1 MQINRKLLQIFIH
14 TVTWLLLLFIPFL
27 FLGKPEEEITQV
39 KAYSFSFR
47 LFLFVILFYLIYFV
61 FIPYL
66 LSKRKFILYA
76 GFLIVCIAVLLTLN
90 YFAFKYFP
98 TDDVFDKVHNM
109 RRMLGINF
117 VSLFLIA
124 IGTSIRVTQEWYNNE
139 KQKNIIKNEKLNS
152 ELSLLKSQ
160 INPHFLFN
168 TLNNIYSLA
177 NRKSEQTGNAILKLS
192 HLMRY
197 MLYEAKKERV
207 DLRNEINY
215 LTDYIELQ
223 KLRMTDKS
231 KVVFNIEG
239 NENDKEIEPVLL
251 VPFLE
256 NAFKHGDIY
265 SDDAKIDILLRIK
278 ETELLYKV
286 ENKIDEAIINDK
298 DNDKDKVKG
307 TGLDNLNK
315 RLKLYYPGKHEFS
328 TEKKGN
334 VFISI
339 LKIKFD

>member
-14 TVTWLLLLFIPFL
+14 IVAWLLFISMPLLIF
-27 FLGKPEEEITQV
+27 GKLEEEVIPI
-39 KAYSFSFR
+39 KAYYFLFR
-47 LFLFVILFYLIYFV
+47 LFLFVSLFYLNYLV
-61 FIPYL
+61 FIPRL
-66 LSKRKFILYA
+66 LSKRKFILFA
-76 GFLIVCIAVLLTLN
+76 ASLIVSIGVVITLN
-90 YFAFKYFP
+90 YLTIKYSLADEAFNHIDNSRKIA
-98 TDDVFDKVHNM
+98 
-109 RRMLGINF
+109 GIGF
-117 VSLFLIA
+117 VSVFLAA
-124 IGTSIRVTQEWYNNE
+124 IGTSIKITQKWYNNE
-139 KQKNIIKNEKLNS
+139 KQKNIINNEKLNS
-152 ELSLLKSQ
+152 ELSFLRSQ
-160 INPHFLFN
+160 VNPHFLFN

-177 NRKSEQTGNAILKLS
+177 NRKSEQTGNAIMKLS

-197 MLYEAKKERV
+197 MLYEAKKDRV
-207 DLRNEINY
+207 DLQNEINY

-223 KLRMTDKS
+223 KLRMPDKS

-239 NENDKEIEPVLL
+239 NENDKEIEPMLL

-286 ENKIDEAIINDK
+286 ENKIDEATITG
-298 DNDKDKVKG
+298 KDKVKG
-307 TGLDNLNK
+307 IGLDNLNK

-339 LKIKFD
+339 LKIRFD

>member
-1 MQINRKLLQIFIH
+1 MQITRKLLQIFIH
-14 TVTWLLLLFIPFL
+14 IVTWLLLLFIPFI

-39 KAYSFSFR
+39 KTYSFFFR
-47 LFLFVILFYLIYFV
+47 LFLFIILFYSNYLV
-61 FIPYL
+61 FIPYF

-76 GFLIVCIAVLLTLN
+76 ASLIVSITVIITLN
-90 YFAFKYFP
+90 YFAIKYFP
-98 TDDVFDKVHNM
+98 TDEVFDQKHNI
-109 RRMLGINF
+109 RKMLGITF
-117 VSLFLIA
+117 ISFFLTA
-124 IGTSIRVTQEWYNNE
+124 IGTSIKITQKWYNNE
-139 KQKNIIKNEKLNS
+139 KQKNIINNEKLNS
-152 ELSLLKSQ
+152 ELSFLKSQ
-160 INPHFLFN
+160 VNPHFLFN

-177 NRKSEQTGNAILKLS
+177 NRKSEQTGNAIMKLS

-197 MLYEAKKERV
+197 MLYEAKKDRV
-207 DLRNEINY
+207 DLQNEINY

-223 KLRMTDKS
+223 KLRMPDKS

-239 NENDKEIEPVLL
+239 NENDKEIEPMLL

-265 SDDAKIDILLRIK
+265 SDDAKIDIFLRIK

-286 ENKIDEAIINDK
+286 ENKIDEATING
-298 DNDKDKVKG
+298 KDKVKG
-307 TGLDNLNK
+307 IGLDNLNK

-339 LKIKFD
+339 LKIRFD